1 MSGTHTVAEREPSAS
16 AWRSFVESP
25 ARCMARPWL
34 QDCLGGIA
42 DDAIL
47 EALMRH
53 PRFQRR
59 LAQRLI
65 DRHGLTPPEALP
77 VPTEEDARLLALP
90 ARAGAT
96 LAHYCGVIWHAT
108 AFVREIR
115 APRVVALKQRFGDA
129 AFAAALANRELAVA
143 TAAAD
148 DIETLAREVRRG
160 GEACVSAWLSLQPP
174 ELAAWLRL
182 GLAAGLPEEEALE
195 AASPE
200 VRRQGPRIV
209 RCAAAIV
216 DAEIKES
223 EHARTADAS
232 G

>member
-1 MSGTHTVAEREPSAS
+1 MSGANTAAERESSAS
-16 AWRSFVESP
+16 AWRSFVEAP
-25 ARCMARPWL
+25 ARCVARPWL

-42 DDAIL
+42 GDALL
-47 EALMRH
+47 ESLMLH

-65 DRHGLTPPEALP
+65 DRHGLMPPESLP
-77 VPTEEDARLLALP
+77 APTEEDARLLALP
-90 ARAGAT
+90 ARAGAS
-96 LAHYCGVIWHAT
+96 LVHYCGVICHAA

-143 TAAAD
+143 AASD
-148 DIETLAREVRRG
+148 DIEILAREVKRDG
-160 GEACVSAWLSLQPP
+160 QACVSAWLSLQPP

-182 GLAAGLPEEEALE
+182 GLASGLPEEVLE
-195 AASPE
+195 GASPE
-200 VRRQGPRIV
+200 VCRQGPGIV

-216 DAEIKES
+216 DAEIRES
-223 EHARTADAS
+223 EHARTADTS